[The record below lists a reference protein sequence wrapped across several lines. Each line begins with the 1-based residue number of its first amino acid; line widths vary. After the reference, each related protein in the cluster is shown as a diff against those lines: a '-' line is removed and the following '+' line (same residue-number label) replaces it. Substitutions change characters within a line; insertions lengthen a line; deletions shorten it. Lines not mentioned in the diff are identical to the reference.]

1 MDEREQAE
9 FTLPTRLARRRL
21 LVGRL
26 ALGVICANALL
37 AFAAAYLLSGPMA
50 WATSFRLGFLGW
62 AVILFPASL
71 ALAVPVMAPL
81 VIRLLKPPAEE
92 APVERK

>member
-1 MDEREQAE
+1 MNERERAE

-26 ALGVICANALL
+26 ALGVVCANALL
-37 AFAAAYLLSGPMA
+37 ALAAAYLLSGPMA
-50 WATSFRLGFLGW
+50 WATIFRLGFLGW
-62 AVILFPASL
+62 AGVLFPASL
-71 ALAVPVMAPL
+71 MLAVPVMAPL

-92 APVERK
+92 APGERR